1 MEFTSKFN
9 ELKGLFSLNK
19 KLNIIENS
27 QIEIQIHSFSSMT
40 SLAFPFEDVYDSYST
55 EEGLIFKD
63 DQIKENKY
71 FTYPVFVPRGVE
83 KASKAIILMHGLNE
97 KSWNKYLPWA
107 YYLAEKT
114 NRPVILFPISF
125 HMNRCPDS
133 WANPRAMMPLLDQ
146 RQKAIKLSD
155 LTFAN
160 VALSERLTENP
171 LRFFRSGR
179 QSAEDIVDLLQT
191 IKQGKHQLFEPN
203 TQVDFFAYSIGA
215 FLAQILFLANPKN
228 LLYNSKLFLFCGGAR
243 FSEMFGT
250 SRLIMDSQAFISLR
264 KYYLGDFLNELKT
277 NSPFSQYIMKS
288 QLGNAFQAMLAP
300 DSLKSFREDMLQKLS
315 HQVRVIALKKDKVI
329 PARFIQSTFSCIKHK
344 VKGIV
349 EVFDF
354 PYNYSHEMPFPILS
368 SPSNL
373 QVDQSFERV
382 FNSAAEFLK

>member
-1 MEFTSKFN
+1 
-9 ELKGLFSLNK
+9 
-19 KLNIIENS
+19 
-27 QIEIQIHSFSSMT
+27 
-40 SLAFPFEDVYDSYST
+40 
-55 EEGLIFKD
+55 
-63 DQIKENKY
+63 
-71 FTYPVFVPRGVE
+71 
-83 KASKAIILMHGLNE
+83 
-97 KSWNKYLPWA
+97 
-107 YYLAEKT
+107 
-114 NRPVILFPISF
+114 
-125 HMNRCPDS
+125 
-133 WANPRAMMPLLDQ
+133 MMPLLNQ

-215 FLAQILFLANPKN
+215 FLAQILFLANPKS
-228 LLYNSKLFLFCGGAR
+228 LLSSSKLFLFCGGAR

-264 KYYLGDFLNELKT
+264 KYYLGDFLKELKS
-277 NSPFSQYIMKS
+277 NSPFSEYIMKS
-288 QLGNAFQAMLAP
+288 QLGHAFQAMLAP
-300 DSLKSFREDMLQKLS
+300 DNLKSFREDMLQKLS
-315 HQVRVIALKKDKVI
+315 NQVRVIALKKDKVI
-329 PARFIQSTFSCIKHK
+329 PAKFIRSTFACIKHK

-354 PYNYSHEMPFPILS
+354 PYDYSHEMPFPILN
-368 SPSNL
+368 SPNNL

-382 FNSAAEFLK
+382 FNSAVEFLK